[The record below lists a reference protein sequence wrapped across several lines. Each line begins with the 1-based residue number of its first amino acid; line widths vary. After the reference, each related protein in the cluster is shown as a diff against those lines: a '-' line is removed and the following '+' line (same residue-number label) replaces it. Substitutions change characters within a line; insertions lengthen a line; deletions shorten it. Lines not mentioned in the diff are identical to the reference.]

1 MVDSITNKDLR
12 ELKPRIVVMG
22 VGGAGGNALNNMVA
36 GGLMGVEFIAANTD
50 AQALLTSKAEK
61 VIQIGIQLTEGL
73 GAGSRAEI
81 GAAAAEEAADEIRS
95 VLDGAHMVF
104 VTAGMGGG
112 TGSGAAPV
120 ISRIA
125 RELGIL
131 TVGVVTKPFQFEGL
145 TRMNTAEKAIT
156 RLRENVDTL
165 IVIPNQNL
173 FRITNEQTTFSD
185 AFAMA
190 DKVLHSGI
198 ACITDLMV
206 KEGLINLDFADVK
219 IVMSNMGKSMM
230 GSGIA
235 SGENRGREA
244 AEIAITNPLLDDVTL
259 DGAKGVLISI
269 IGGKDLTLFEVEQAA
284 ETIRKVVDAD
294 ANIIVGATFDE
305 ERKGDVLVSV
315 LATGLG
321 GQVGSALQPK
331 IGTAHNV
338 IARDVV
344 IPAETDQPEPVVFD
358 EISAADEKTVQKLES
373 DNVAV
378 TQDDALLLDMGN
390 ESDSHKSNTVDQEW
404 VSDED
409 VTIQPI
415 NHTQKS
421 QGQGTTVAEKLQNN
435 DGVKAQPEPLFVP
448 LPVADPAVSRGIIP
462 GIDEFS
468 PIAQKALKAQKE
480 DGKQPE
486 TEGNNLFARL
496 SSLGKKLSGSGGNM
510 AAETE
515 VFEKVEPKIIL
526 NQDSLGVPTGN
537 GLGEDE
543 DMVVGMKMTAE
554 EEMEIPS
561 FFKRKK
567 TG

>member
-1 MVDSITNKDLR
+1 MIMVDNTKNADLR

-36 GGLMGVEFIAANTD
+36 GGLEGVEFVAANTD
-50 AQALLTSKAEK
+50 AQALLTSRAEK
-61 VIQIGIQLTEGL
+61 VIQIGVQLTEGL

-95 VLDGAHMVF
+95 QLDGAHMVF

-145 TRMNTAEKAIT
+145 TRMNTAEKAIK
-156 RLRENVDTL
+156 RLRESVDTL

-244 AEIAITNPLLDDVTL
+244 AEIAISNPLLDDVTL
-259 DGAKGVLISI
+259 EGAKGVLISI

-284 ETIRKVVDAD
+284 ETIRKVVDTE

-321 GQVGSALQPK
+321 GVTGIAL
-331 IGTAHNV
+331 
-338 IARDVV
+338 
-344 IPAETDQPEPVVFD
+344 PVNQG
-358 EISAADEKTVQKLES
+358 KTVPKAASPIAEPAPVTPAPKQEAVEAVSPAVFRPVEQEEIKTVGNDSLEM
-373 DNVAV
+373 DIE
-378 TQDDALLLDMGN
+378 N
-390 ESDSHKSNTVDQEW
+390 ESVSVSEDKGVEDW
-404 VSDED
+404 VSDEG
-409 VTIQPI
+409 VTIQPMKQRK
-415 NHTQKS
+415 NAQKI
-421 QGQGTTVAEKLQNN
+421 GLNVAEKAHEN
-435 DGVKAQPEPLFVP
+435 DDIMAKTRTSFVP
-448 LPVADPAVSRGIIP
+448 MPVSAAPAMSSEMP
-462 GIDEFS
+462 TIDDFS
-468 PIAQKALKAQKE
+468 PIAQKALQAQKE
-480 DGKQPE
+480 PDD
-486 TEGNNLFARL
+486 NSNASLFARL
-496 SSLGKKLSGSGGNM
+496 SGLGKRLSKPEDERLEQTGDNR
-510 AAETE
+510 
-515 VFEKVEPKIIL
+515 KVEPVL
-526 NQDSLGVPTGN
+526 PMVNDEPEALVDNDSNGEEQDVFAM
-537 GLGEDE
+537 GL
-543 DMVVGMKMTAE
+543 TTE
-554 EEMEIPS
+554 ERMEIPS
-561 FFKRKK
+561 FFKRKNA
-567 TG
+567 G